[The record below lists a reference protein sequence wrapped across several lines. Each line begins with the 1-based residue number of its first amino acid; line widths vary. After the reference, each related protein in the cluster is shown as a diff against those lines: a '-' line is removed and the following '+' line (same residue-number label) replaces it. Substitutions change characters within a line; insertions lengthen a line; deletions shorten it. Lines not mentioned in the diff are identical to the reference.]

1 MTAAVLLRSQW
12 SEVNANFSELGVP
25 SPEAVQHHTG
35 GAGPGSDLVGY
46 LRGLEAGEMRRG
58 DGLIALA
65 YHWLVVNGGPH
76 DGTRVEVRPWHVQ
89 GGATLGHNTSSR
101 AVVITGDFTNERI
114 TPAALDSLAETWAD
128 GMRGGFIVPNPEIIQ
143 PHRLYYATACPG
155 THMLEQ
161 LPALRALVGQKLK
174 PAPAVDWHAILEMDA
189 WEKKLAAPEVRHNG
203 KRVSGPIRY
212 GDEGPDVELLGHL
225 LHNRHLLRVVR
236 RKFGRRM
243 RAAVLHFKRLEGYHG
258 DELDGNYV
266 GARMGALLLKP

>member
-1 MTAAVLLRSQW
+1 MAAVLLRSQW
-12 SEVNANFSELGVP
+12 SEVHANFTELGVP

-35 GAGPGSDLVGY
+35 GAGPGDDLVGY

-76 DGTRVEVRPWHVQ
+76 DGTRVEVRPWNVQ
-89 GGATLGHNTSSR
+89 GGATLHHNETSR
-101 AVVITGDFTNERI
+101 AVVLTGDFTNERV
-114 TPAALDSLAETWAD
+114 TPAALDSLGETWAD
-128 GMRGGFIVPNPEIIQ
+128 GIRGGFVSTAAVIQ
-143 PHRLYYATACPG
+143 PHSVYYPTACCG
-155 THMLEQ
+155 THLVEQ
-161 LPALRALVGQKLK
+161 LPALRATVANKLR
-174 PAPAVDWHAILEMDA
+174 PQPVIPWDVIFEMAA
-189 WEKKLAAPEVRHNG
+189 WEKRLSAPEVRHNG

-212 GDEGPDVELLGHL
+212 GDEGDDVELLGHL

-243 RAAVLHFKRLEGYHG
+243 RDAVLHFKRIEGYRS

-266 GARMGALLLKP
+266 GGRMGALLLKP